1 MDLPIKSKCPTLHQE
16 GIFLLKRLVKLKS
29 KIPRRLLG
37 HNEFFTNIY
46 CSGDG
51 SKEIF
56 GAFAHGLMEGTSEAR
71 LIRATN
77 KAGAA
82 TIPSQEL
89 NAAYLACKLL
99 HQLII
104 HFNLVMPRE
113 EMEKLEFFV
122 VFDSLP
128 TGQQLV
134 GSANQKNHQRLVEK
148 VHKELGL
155 VERCLQ
161 ELKLDK

>member
-1 MDLPIKSKCPTLHQE
+1 MDLPLKSKCPNLHQE
-16 GIFLLKRLVKLKS
+16 GIFLLKQLVKLRP
-29 KIPRRLLG
+29 KIPRRLFG

-51 SKEIF
+51 STEGF
-56 GAFAHGLMEGTSEAR
+56 GACAHGLIERAKEAR
-71 LIRATN
+71 LIRATD
-77 KAGAA
+77 KAGAS

-89 NAAYLACKLL
+89 NAVYLACKLL

-104 HFNLVMPRE
+104 HFNLVMPKE
-113 EMEKLEFFV
+113 EMEKLEYFV
-122 VFDSLP
+122 VFDSIP

-161 ELKLDK
+161 ELK